1 MAAPTTFT
9 HPVLNVFA
17 LIRQIDDGVRE
28 QVAECLPEGLNV
40 QQYELLRLLDISGE
54 GQNPDQIAQRQHLPK
69 SIVEATLQEL
79 VAAGFVTVDAAS
91 ARVWAT
97 PAGKAA
103 YVAAVAAL
111 RPKMERLREAFTLEE
126 FRDAQPFLKALQ
138 TWFAERD
145 WADRPE
151 RP

>member
-1 MAAPTTFT
+1 MAANTTFT

-28 QVAECLPEGLNV
+28 QVAECLPPGLNV

-54 GQNPDQIAQRQHLPK
+54 GQTPEQVAQRLHLPK
-69 SIVEATLQEL
+69 SVVVATLQDLAAAGL
-79 VAAGFVTVDAAS
+79 VAID
-91 ARVWAT
+91 RQPERIWAT
-97 PAGKAA
+97 AQGKEA

-145 WADRPE
+145 WADRT
-151 RP
+151 

>member
-1 MAAPTTFT
+1 MASHTTFT

-17 LIRQIDDGVRE
+17 MIRQIDDGVRE
-28 QVAECLPEGLNV
+28 QVAECLPQGLNV

-54 GQNPDQIAQRQHLPK
+54 GQSPEQIAQRQHLPR
-69 SIVEATLQEL
+69 SIVDAVVQEL
-79 VAAGFVTVDAAS
+79 VDAGFVAVDAAPQ
-91 ARVWAT
+91 RVWAT
-97 PAGKAA
+97 PAGKEA

-138 TWFAERD
+138 TWFTERD
-145 WADRPE
+145 WADRP
-151 RP
+151 

>member
-1 MAAPTTFT
+1 MASNTTFT

-17 LIRQIDDGVRE
+17 MIRLIDDGVRE

-40 QQYELLRLLDISGE
+40 QQYELLRLLDIRGE
-54 GQNPDQIAQRQHLPK
+54 GQSPDQIAQRQHLPR
-69 SIVEATLQEL
+69 SVVDATLQEL
-79 VAAGFVTVDAAS
+79 IAAGYIRMES
-91 ARVWAT
+91 APARIWAT
-97 PAGKAA
+97 EAGKEA

-126 FRDAQPFLKALQ
+126 FRDALPFLKALQ

>member
-1 MAAPTTFT
+1 MAAHTTFT

-28 QVAECLPEGLNV
+28 QVAECLPPGLNV
-40 QQYELLRLLDISGE
+40 QQYELLRLLDIRGE
-54 GQNPDQIAQRQHLPK
+54 GQTAEQVAQRLHLPK
-69 SIVEATLQEL
+69 SIVDVTLKEL
-79 VAAGFVTVDAAS
+79 AAGGLVTIDG
-91 ARVWAT
+91 RPERIWAT
-97 PAGKAA
+97 DSGKEA

-111 RPKMERLREAFTLEE
+111 RPKMERLREAFTLQE

-145 WADRPE
+145 WADRA
-151 RP
+151 